1 MRRVIGN
8 GLRRTPT
15 TFRPRRRLRWVLAVS
30 FLVLVL
36 VLAFAGVACYVVSDV
51 TYPGEE
57 VSKAI
62 LPDTDGYVSFN
73 LEPGLSQSMKFKSFL
88 DCFFDTASVN
98 DRWQGVLQQI
108 EADWG
113 IDIEEDI
120 QPWLGPEVAY
130 GTVHGPTAS
139 TRGPEMFFYAGT
151 TDEAATQAVLNKW
164 LQKRVERDG
173 MSLGNQ
179 TYRGVVVTCV
189 NPDNP
194 PDLECYAVARDYLD
208 HAYGLGFLGNLTRLQ
223 QTIDLMLDGGPSLW
237 DNADFQT
244 ARAKL
249 PQERVGMGYGDAEHI
264 LSALVKPA
272 PGDAVAQALWDAF
285 SPYAPTYVGLAISF
299 ADEGVALD
307 FYAPTPAAMG
317 FAVQPPMALQTAG
330 LVPGDAMAF
339 AAGQN
344 PGLWWQQFLD
354 KLAELAQ
361 NPDMDAWLQE
371 KLNIQAI
378 EEDWG
383 IDFED
388 DVFSWMTGEIAG
400 AGLPYW
406 GEGPG
411 GGPAM
416 LFLFETGNQTLAE
429 AKMAEIVVA
438 TLNELVESGQAA
450 DSYTT
455 DIGGVPATMMRWE
468 DYPGSGLKTKTGY
481 LFLDGFVVAGTSEH
495 ALATAVD
502 AYQHPASSLSQSA
515 EFQNML
521 TRLPAENTGLF
532 YANGPLT
539 ADFVLNHAV
548 TDMASREVYYEKL
561 APIIEPVQSAGFAY
575 HVGAEDST
583 ARVAFHV
590 KNVEV
595 PLTAVCIDA
604 PAYVGEGYDFT
615 ATVDVC
621 QVQDL
626 GAAQYDVNY
635 DPTLLQLTDVT
646 SGRIDGTDIPA
657 GGWTEPAPGTVSLAQ
672 IMPGSGVSGR
682 GYLAALHFHVVGSAG
697 DRTDITLSNGML
709 GDAEANEIP
718 ADWLGDSVEVFLGG
732 AISGVVRDEAG
743 NPISGASLYS
753 WGFDSGTW
761 AGSAVTAGDGTY
773 IIGRLGSGN
782 CRVEAWSPGYL
793 SEYYD
798 GVYQREE
805 ASPVSVT
812 SPENTTGI
820 DFVLEPP
827 PRITGHVYRADGVT
841 PVPNLHVYATDYD
854 TNKWTAGANTDGNGY
869 YALVVPPGLYRVRA
883 CGSCSGLTYVSEFY
897 NDTYD
902 YNAAAEVPVTA
913 SSDTPNIDFVLEL
926 AGTITGRVYQEDAV
940 TPIPNVHVYATDYH
954 SNAWIDGTNTSGNG
968 SYRLVLPGG
977 TYRLRTCAYA
987 CSGLP
992 YVDEYYNDTYDYS
1005 DATPVPVTV
1014 ANDTPDVNF
1023 ILGVGGTISGH
1034 VYKED
1039 GVTPL
1044 PNATICA
1051 EDYDSGTKMGC
1062 SSSNGQGNYSLL
1074 LPTGTYRVRVSSLWP
1089 YAGEYYDDTYNNS
1102 EATVVP
1108 VTAPNDTPN
1117 IDFVLELGGTITGRV
1132 YQQDAAT
1139 PIPNVHVY
1147 ATDYHSNAWM
1157 DGTNTAGNG
1166 SYRLVLPSGTYR
1178 VRACGSCCT
1187 GAPYADQYYDHT
1199 YSYDEAAEV
1208 PVTAPGETPNISF
1221 TLSLMLRRAT
1231 VDEAVGAGVA
1241 WLAGGQNPDGSWGS
1255 HWVMAKTALA
1265 VLNLETYATR
1275 QGYASPFDPAFPY
1288 REQVEKGLNYIF
1300 GHAYATGISPQPA
1313 GNPDTDGDGVGVY
1326 FYIPGESGDEK
1337 EMGGY
1342 PNYDTSMVMMAIA
1355 ASGAPDRVVTA
1366 PGSAVNGW
1374 TYRDVLQDA
1383 VDYMAW
1389 GQTDW
1394 GHGRG
1399 GWSYWQTDNGGPWS
1413 DQSNSGW
1420 VTLGLAYAE
1429 AAPPQGFG
1437 LTVPGFVRSE
1447 LDRWINYIQD
1457 DVNGDPNDG
1466 GSHYSDLN
1474 NTGEP
1479 SVNMLKTGN
1488 LLQQMAFVGD
1498 TASTPRVQDAVDYM
1512 MRHWKDPSSDPG
1524 WRGCPACYQAT
1535 YTVMKGFEALGI
1547 QNIDFYTDCAEPYVD
1562 CGNPINW
1569 FNDFTDVLL
1578 AQQGQDGW
1586 WLAGCFDDGDRI
1598 LSTDWAILT
1607 LLKEVRTPPLEPD
1620 LVILDKHEEW
1630 VDAGAGTYRVFY
1642 TVKNVGDGEAPPGHD
1657 VRLTVDGVP
1666 IEQKTVPGPL
1676 GPGATYS
1683 DSFETVVTRSGAVDE
1698 ITVCA
1703 DVNDEVQEKNPDNN
1717 CLTNALPC
1725 TIVRVSPPSQTVNTG
1740 SFYVDVYVIPATAIA
1755 GAQFNLTFDPALMGA
1770 AGVTEGN
1777 LLDQNGA
1784 STSFNPGTIDNVSGT
1799 VGTVY
1804 GAITTPG
1811 ASVAR
1816 PGIFARVTFNAGG
1829 AAGTSALH
1837 LSNIEVGDPQGQL
1850 VCIVVEDGSV
1860 TVQPW
1865 PDWDV
1870 NGDGCINVLDI
1881 IVVGQHFGETSPVA
1895 HWIREDVNRDGRISV
1910 LDIIL
1915 IGQHFGEGCG
1925 KVAYDN
1931 DRQLMQMA
1939 APAFY
1944 GDMHAGFDSTSHSW
1958 QNYSVLLGHYQATY
1972 LGLAT
1977 SHYLV
1982 ESSTASD
1989 PANPANPRVDGAGGS
2004 PATDGEISQHAVWM
2018 GLLANAPGTHNGDS
2032 DDRGGVAPLLGEDAS
2047 YVSQAPQS
2055 AMAGNLYNGVS
2066 APAGHYCWVVGQ
2078 YGQVFG
2084 AYKAADAHWY
2094 SGYRGVYP

>member
-1 MRRVIGN
+1 MRKVIGN
-8 GLRRTPT
+8 GLRRTST
-15 TFRPRRRLRWVLAVS
+15 TFRRRRLRWVLALS
-30 FLVLVL
+30 FLVLA
-36 VLAFAGVACYVVSDV
+36 LALGGVACYVVSDV

-57 VSKAI
+57 VAKVM

-73 LEPGLSQSMKFKSFL
+73 LKPGLSQSLNFKSFL
-88 DCFFDTASVN
+88 DCFFDTPSVN

-113 IDIEEDI
+113 IDVEEDI

-130 GTVHGPTAS
+130 GTFHGPTVS
-139 TRGPEMFFYAGT
+139 ERGPEMFFYVGT
-151 TDEAATQAVLNKW
+151 TDEASTQAVLNTL
-164 LQKRVERDG
+164 LQKRVEKDG
-173 MSLGNQ
+173 VSLGNQ
-179 TYRGVVVTCV
+179 TYRGVVITCV
-189 NPDNP
+189 NAESPAKS
-194 PDLECYAVARDYLD
+194 ECYAVARDYLD
-208 HAYGLGFLGNLTRLQ
+208 HAYGLGFFFGNLTRLER
-223 QTIDLMLDGGPSLW
+223 TIDLMLDGGPSLW

-285 SPYAPTYVGLAISF
+285 SPYAPTCVGFAISF

-330 LVPGDAMAF
+330 LVPGDALAF

-361 NPDMDAWLQE
+361 NPELDAELQE
-371 KLNIQAI
+371 NLNIQAI

-388 DVFSWMTGEIAG
+388 DVFSWMTGEFAG
-400 AGLPYW
+400 AALPYW

-411 GGPAM
+411 GGPAI
-416 LFLFETGNQTLAE
+416 LFLFETGDQPLAE
-429 AKMAEIVVA
+429 AKMAGIVDA
-438 TLNELVESGQAA
+438 MLNELVESGQAA
-450 DSYTT
+450 DTYTT
-455 DIGGVPATMMRWE
+455 EIGGVPATMMRWE

-495 ALATAVD
+495 ALASAVD
-502 AYQHPASSLSQSA
+502 AHQNPASSLAQSA

-521 TRLPAENTGLF
+521 ARLPAENTGLF

-548 TDMASREVYYEKL
+548 TDMAGREVYYEKL
-561 APIIEPVQSAGFAY
+561 APLIEPVQSAGLCY
-575 HVGAEDST
+575 HVGPEDLT
-583 ARVAFHV
+583 ARIAFHV
-590 KNVEV
+590 KDVEV
-595 PLTAVCIDA
+595 PVTAVCINA
-604 PAYVGEGYDFT
+604 PDYVGEGYSFT
-615 ATVDVC
+615 ATVDIC
-621 QVQDL
+621 QVQAL
-626 GAAQYDVNY
+626 GAAQYDVHF
-635 DPTLLQLTDVT
+635 DPALLQLTGVT
-646 SGRIDGTDIPA
+646 GGRIDGTDIPA
-657 GGWTEPAPGTVSLAQ
+657 GGWTEPTPGTVSLAQ
-672 IMPGSGVSGR
+672 MMPGSGVSGR
-682 GYLAALHFHVVGSAG
+682 GYLAALHFLVVGSAG
-697 DRTDITLSNGML
+697 DRTDVALSNGML

-718 ADWLGDSVEVFLGG
+718 ADWLGDSVEIFLGG
-732 AISGVVRDEAG
+732 AISGVVRDGSG

-753 WGFDSGTW
+753 WDYDSGTW
-761 AGSAVTAGDGTY
+761 AGSAATVGDGAY
-773 IIGRLGSGN
+773 IIGKLGSGN
-782 CRVEAWSPGYL
+782 YRVEAWTPGYL

-798 GVYQREE
+798 GVYQWEE
-805 ASPVSVT
+805 ASPASVT

-841 PVPNLHVYATDYD
+841 PIANLHVYATDYD
-854 TNKWTAGANTDGNGY
+854 TKKWTAGANTDGNGY
-869 YALVVPPGLYRVRA
+869 YALAVPPGTYRVKACGSCSGLMYVDEFYNDTYDYNAAAEVPVTASSDTTNIDFVLELGGTITGHVYRADGVTPVANLHVYATDCDTNKWTAGVNTDGDGYYAVAVPPGSYRVRA

-913 SSDTPNIDFVLEL
+913 SSDTPNIDFVLEVG
-926 AGTITGRVYQEDAV
+926 GTVTGRVYRQDAV
-940 TPIPNVHVYATDYH
+940 
-954 SNAWIDGTNTSGNG
+954 
-968 SYRLVLPGG
+968 
-977 TYRLRTCAYA
+977 
-987 CSGLP
+987 
-992 YVDEYYNDTYDYS
+992 
-1005 DATPVPVTV
+1005 
-1014 ANDTPDVNF
+1014 
-1023 ILGVGGTISGH
+1023 
-1034 VYKED
+1034 
-1039 GVTPL
+1039 
-1044 PNATICA
+1044 
-1051 EDYDSGTKMGC
+1051 
-1062 SSSNGQGNYSLL
+1062 
-1074 LPTGTYRVRVSSLWP
+1074 
-1089 YAGEYYDDTYNNS
+1089 
-1102 EATVVP
+1102 
-1108 VTAPNDTPN
+1108 
-1117 IDFVLELGGTITGRV
+1117 
-1132 YQQDAAT
+1132 T

-1199 YSYDEAAEV
+1199 CNYNEAAEV
-1208 PVTAPGETPNISF
+1208 PVMAPGETADINFS
-1221 TLSLMLRRAT
+1221 LSSMLGRAT

-2004 PATDGEISQHAVWM
+2004 PATDGEISQHALWI
-2018 GLLANAPGTHNGDS
+2018 GLLANAPGAHNGDS
-2032 DDRGGVAPLLGEDAS
+2032 DDRDGVAPLPGEDGP
-2047 YVSQAPQS
+2047 YIQEIPLS
-2055 AMAGNLYNGVS
+2055 AMAGDSYNGVP
-2066 APAGHYCWVVGQ
+2066 APGGSYCWVVGKN
-2078 YGQVFG
+2078 GQVFG
-2084 AYKAADAHWY
+2084 AYKAADGHWY